1 MSTVN
6 DVRSPNH
13 GPGDENAHP
22 AGGAPTRQRRGVRA
36 LGGAVLAALALG
48 ALAGAGS
55 AHADEP
61 EPSAGP
67 TPMIIGGTPADQP
80 YPFAASLQYERNG
93 VPDSHRC
100 TGALV
105 EEEWVVTA
113 AHCVTALSDSGEPF
127 EVLDP
132 GMFHLRL
139 GSNDRTEGGHVVA
152 VADIAVH
159 PDYRYL
165 ADEGSGSDIA
175 LLRLAEEAPVE
186 PIRLDRRMPR
196 PGTEVRQI
204 GWGYTSTD
212 ASDPSQLPESLRQLD
227 TVTLPGSARECRV
240 DEEGDA
246 AWGIRPGDICTDN
259 PDGVRGPCGGDSGSP
274 LLTRVRGEW
283 RVAGVDSRG
292 VGSVCGTTPD
302 IYTSVA
308 AHDAWMDRVMG

>member
-1 MSTVN
+1 
-6 DVRSPNH
+6 
-13 GPGDENAHP
+13 
-22 AGGAPTRQRRGVRA
+22 
-36 LGGAVLAALALG
+36 
-48 ALAGAGS
+48 
-55 AHADEP
+55 
-61 EPSAGP
+61 
-67 TPMIIGGTPADQP
+67 MIIGGEPADQP

-105 EEEWVVTA
+105 DEEWVVTA

-139 GSNDRTEGGHVVA
+139 GSNDRTQGGHVVQ
-152 VADIAVH
+152 VAGIEVH

-165 ADEGSGSDIA
+165 ADEGSGADIA

-212 ASDPSQLPESLRQLD
+212 ANDPSQLPEQLQQLD
-227 TVTLPGSARECRV
+227 TVTLPASARECQV
-240 DEEGDA
+240 DEEGDG
-246 AWGIRPGDICTDN
+246 AWGIRAGDICTDN
-259 PDGVRGPCGGDSGSP
+259 PEGVRGPCGGDSGSP

-308 AHDAWMDRVMG
+308 AHDDWMDRFIG